1 MIINAMMTTVSMTTM
16 TIIVK
21 RQVDIPRWF
30 TENTQL
36 CYDWYPD
43 GNGGQCSGPSRH
55 LCAKPGLM
63 TAEYRDDSDGRSGG
77 CRMSWSLS
85 ASHHEDWFNQVQVCF
100 CLSVSPCLSV
110 RPCHTVC
117 LSVCLSVRVTLSDCP
132 CHPVCTCHPV
142 CVTVCLPVCPCHP
155 ACLPVCLSV
164 SP

>member
-1 MIINAMMTTVSMTTM
+1 MTTM

-43 GNGGQCSGPSRH
+43 GDGGQCSGPSRH

-85 ASHHEDWFNQVQVCF
+85 ASHHEDWFNQVQVRF
-100 CLSVSPCLSV
+100 RLSVSPCLSV
-110 RPCHTVC
+110 
-117 LSVCLSVRVTLSDCP
+117 CP
-132 CHPVCTCHPV
+132 CHPVCLFV
-142 CVTVCLPVCPCHP
+142 RVTLSVCPCH
-155 ACLPVCLSV
+155 PVCLSV
-164 SP
+164 SPLSLIHI